1 MFNHFI
7 SQRIIFVPALLLA
20 FYASALCEDSPFAKF
35 KKIFDLP
42 EAKREAA
49 IQSINISSEKYRA
62 VISSKVKEY
71 EIMPEKER
79 NQKLD
84 ILDFRWH
91 LLPLLKMEPKKRAS
105 RLIAV
110 PERYRE
116 SILRRLDGWD
126 KLDIQEQEILI
137 KNESFFRYLS
147 SFGRGRKSRT
157 AMTNHIAKMPTKL
170 RENVEK
176 KVAEWR
182 GKPKLDRREMMR
194 QFHRFFN
201 LKTADQE
208 KALSRLSNLERTKME
223 ASLLRFKSMTVE
235 QREIVLKSFSRF
247 ADMSQ
252 IERTS
257 FFRNSQ
263 RWNEMSNAERKQ
275 WRTMVTKMPPLPPGF
290 VEKKMSPPLPPGMRD
305 ATSGKTVVTNSL
317 H

>member
-1 MFNHFI
+1 M
-7 SQRIIFVPALLLA
+7 
-20 FYASALCEDSPFAKF
+20 
-35 KKIFDLP
+35 
-42 EAKREAA
+42 
-49 IQSINISSEKYRA
+49 
-62 VISSKVKEY
+62 
-71 EIMPEKER
+71 
-79 NQKLD
+79 
-84 ILDFRWH
+84 
-91 LLPLLKMEPKKRAS
+91 
-105 RLIAV
+105 
-110 PERYRE
+110 
-116 SILRRLDGWD
+116 
-126 KLDIQEQEILI
+126 
-137 KNESFFRYLS
+137 
-147 SFGRGRKSRT
+147 
-157 AMTNHIAKMPTKL
+157 
-170 RENVEK
+170 RENVESR
-176 KVAEWR
+176 VAEWR